1 MYSMIDRNLTN
12 IRFQTF
18 FVSREQSNCPLITDI
33 ARLGK
38 ELKDSDIL
46 ENVTSVIVSL
56 GYGKRILINSD
67 YTDFTKIKREN
78 LLEIVD
84 YDPVKKVL
92 LAIGSGEPPIE
103 TPVHW
108 MIHHARDDVNAIV
121 QINNEELSKKLAKKY
136 PATEGEKPSGTLD
149 LAKEILKTLRT
160 SKNIVIKNK
169 GILFVGNNV
178 KEVESTVLK
187 ICEDLK

>member
-18 FVSREQSNCPLITDI
+18 FVSREQSSCPLITAI

-38 ELKDSDIL
+38 KLKDSDIL

-56 GYGKRILINSD
+56 GYGKRILINSN
-67 YTDFTKIKREN
+67 YADFTKVKREN

-92 LAIGSGEPPIE
+92 LAIGPGEPLIE

-121 QINNEELSKKLAKKY
+121 QINNEELAEKLTKKY
-136 PATEGEKPSGTLD
+136 PTTEKEKPSGTLD

-160 SKNIVIKNK
+160 GKNIVIKNK
-169 GILFVGNNV
+169 GILFIGNNV
-178 KEVESTVLK
+178 KEVENAVLK

>member
-1 MYSMIDRNLTN
+1 MIDRNLTN
-12 IRFQTF
+12 INFQTF

-38 ELKDSDIL
+38 KLKDLDIL
-46 ENVTSVIVSL
+46 ENVTLAIVSM
-56 GYGKRILINSD
+56 GYGKRILINCNYAD
-67 YTDFTKIKREN
+67 LTKIKREN

-92 LAIGSGEPPIE
+92 LVIGPGEPLIE

-121 QINNEELSKKLAKKY
+121 QINNEELAEKLAKKY
-136 PATEGEKPSGTLD
+136 HTTEKEKPSGTLD

-160 SKNIVIKNK
+160 GKNIVIKNK
-169 GILFVGNNV
+169 GILFIGSNV
-178 KEVESTVLK
+178 KEVESAVLK

>member
-1 MYSMIDRNLTN
+1 MYSMIDRNFTN
-12 IRFQTF
+12 INFQTF

-38 ELKDSDIL
+38 KLKDSDIL
-46 ENVTSVIVSL
+46 ENVTSAIVSL
-56 GYGKRILINSD
+56 GYGKRILINCN
-67 YTDFTKIKREN
+67 YTDLTKIKREN

-92 LAIGSGEPPIE
+92 LAIGPGEPLIE

-121 QINNEELSKKLAKKY
+121 QINKEELAERLAKKY
-136 PATEGEKPSGTLD
+136 PTTEEEKPSGTLD

-160 SKNIVIKNK
+160 DKNIVIKNK
-169 GILFVGNNV
+169 GVLFIGNNV
-178 KEVESTVLK
+178 KEVENAVLK

>member
-1 MYSMIDRNLTN
+1 MYSMIDRNFTN
-12 IRFQTF
+12 INFQTF
-18 FVSREQSNCPLITDI
+18 FVSREQSNCLLITDI
-33 ARLGK
+33 ARFGK
-38 ELKDSDIL
+38 KLKDSDIL
-46 ENVTSVIVSL
+46 ENVTSTIVSL
-56 GYGKRILINSD
+56 GYGKRILINCN

-92 LAIGSGEPPIE
+92 LAIGPGEPLIE

-121 QINNEELSKKLAKKY
+121 QINKEELAEKLAKKY
-136 PATEGEKPSGTLD
+136 PTTEKEKPSGTLD

-160 SKNIVIKNK
+160 GKNIVIKNK
-169 GILFVGNNV
+169 GILFIGNNV
-178 KEVESTVLK
+178 KEVENAVLK

>member
-1 MYSMIDRNLTN
+1 MYLMIDRNFTN

-18 FVSREQSNCPLITDI
+18 FVSREQSNSPLIADI

-38 ELKDSDIL
+38 KLKDSDIL
-46 ENVTSVIVSL
+46 ENVTTVIVSL
-56 GYGKRILINSD
+56 GYGKRILTNGK

-84 YDPVKKVL
+84 YDPVKKIL
-92 LAIGSGEPPIE
+92 LAIGPGEPLTE
-103 TPVHW
+103 TPIHW

-121 QINNEELSKKLAKKY
+121 QINNEEIAEKLSKTY
-136 PATEGEKPSGTLD
+136 PTTEAEKPYGTLD
-149 LAKEILKTLRT
+149 LSKEILKTLRT
-160 SKNIVIKNK
+160 GKNIVIKNK